1 MKAIVLACLAFI
13 YLIGLGTGLLL
24 GAVLD
29 INLVGRAER
38 KAQARQSDTDD
49 INLGI

>member
-1 MKAIVLACLAFI
+1 MKTIVLAGMAMIFLFGLA
-13 YLIGLGTGLLL
+13 TGLFL

-38 KAQARQSDTDD
+38 KAQARHPATDD

>member
-1 MKAIVLACLAFI
+1 MKAIVLAGMAIIFC
-13 YLIGLGTGLLL
+13 IGLGTGLLL

-38 KAQARQSDTDD
+38 KAQARQLDTDD